1 MAQVHDAI
9 PPVSTATST
18 SQDIEKA
25 LDAHKEKE
33 SVPPQTT
40 SDRDPEV
47 SDEVWNQLQSDKQA
61 ADLALKFSR
70 EETLDRERKLEQAR
84 EAEQAQAAQVE
95 VLAQIKAKNDAEIE
109 EIKRK
114 REKARLEEQ
123 MARRARENALAE
135 LERARLEE
143 EERRRQEARAQAS
156 LRQMGV
162 CCQGFQWIKQPSG
175 YRCAGGGHFVSNER
189 LGL

>member
-1 MAQVHDAI
+1 MGNSGDGGYEVRAFVCSHDWE
-9 PPVSTATST
+9 
-18 SQDIEKA
+18 DIDKP

-33 SVPPQTT
+33 SVSPQTID
-40 SDRDPEV
+40 DRDPEV
-47 SDEVWNQLQSDKQA
+47 SDEVWSQLQSDKQA
-61 ADLALKFSR
+61 ADLASRFSR

-95 VLAQIKAKNDAEIE
+95 VLAKIKAKNDAEIE

-135 LERARLEE
+135 LERARFEE
-143 EERRRQEARAQAS
+143 EERRRQKA
-156 LRQMGV
+156 
-162 CCQGFQWIKQPSG
+162 
-175 YRCAGGGHFVSNER
+175 
-189 LGL
+189 